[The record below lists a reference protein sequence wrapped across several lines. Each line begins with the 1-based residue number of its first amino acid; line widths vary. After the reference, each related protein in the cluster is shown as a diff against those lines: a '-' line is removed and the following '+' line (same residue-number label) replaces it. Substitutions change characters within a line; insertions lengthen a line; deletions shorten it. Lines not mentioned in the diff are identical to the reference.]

1 MGCVMNEERKTAGK
15 GDGKVIS
22 YFGISL
28 LMLSFILRKFDT
40 SNRRKPVMA
49 LFF

>member
-1 MGCVMNEERKTAGK
+1 MTDQDRIFLDKINEFAEKEL
-15 GDGKVIS
+15 GDIDP
-22 YFGISL
+22 
-28 LMLSFILRKFDT
+28 RKFDT